1 MGAGA
6 AFLKLEG
13 SMLDR
18 RLGCFSRA
26 SSGLDLQDVVTSCH
40 GLGGLDVIKAES
52 ALYGCD
58 AAKPMFMASV
68 TAMMDLAPLS
78 LFLTGM
84 TSPPS
89 PPPTLLPRIA
99 PPPSLT
105 ESWKCAS
112 EFAAEPQCAGSIIE
126 KTARDLGCVSDDH
139 YCECTNA
146 ETIQLTI
153 VVDVPGACEASM
165 INDVSFSVE
174 TLCKCDF
181 AKPALTECGSRPGPT
196 GGSSADP
203 VTTTSAPV
211 PGRGYGGGSNPSSSG
226 SSHCPA
232 AISVPGGH
240 CGTDN
245 WVCAEQFKA
254 IFQCAVSFIPDAAVS
269 VGCKKGE
276 QGGDSRSC
284 LSHVLPG

>member
-1 MGAGA
+1 MEAGA
-6 AFLKLEG
+6 AFFLKLEG

-58 AAKPMFMASV
+58 AAKPMFVASCSW
-68 TAMMDLAPLS
+68 PC
-78 LFLTGM
+78 
-84 TSPPS
+84 PS
-89 PPPTLLPRIA
+89 GPYCE
-99 PPPSLT
+99 

-126 KTARDLGCVSDDH
+126 KTARELGCVSDDH

-153 VVDVPGACEASM
+153 VVDVPGAREASM
-165 INDVSFSVE
+165 INDVPFSVE

-203 VTTTSAPV
+203 ITTTSAPV

-254 IFQCAVSFIPDAAVS
+254 IFQCAVSFIQDASVS

-284 LSHVLPG
+284 LSHVLSG

>member
-1 MGAGA
+1 MEAGA
-6 AFLKLEG
+6 AFFLKLEG

-58 AAKPMFMASV
+58 AAKPISTSISDCVVITFSTVVPSNTDSV
-68 TAMMDLAPLS
+68 PGPVPPARIVRRAGSAHLS
-78 LFLTGM
+78 LL
-84 TSPPS
+84 PS
-89 PPPTLLPRIA
+89 PSAPVLLLRRPP
-99 PPPSLT
+99 
-105 ESWKCAS
+105 
-112 EFAAEPQCAGSIIE
+112 
-126 KTARDLGCVSDDH
+126 
-139 YCECTNA
+139 
-146 ETIQLTI
+146 LTI
-153 VVDVPGACEASM
+153 VVDVPGAREASM
-165 INDVSFSVE
+165 INDVPFSVE

-203 VTTTSAPV
+203 ITTTSAPV

-254 IFQCAVSFIPDAAVS
+254 IFQCAVSFIQDASVS

-284 LSHVLPG
+284 LSHVLSG